1 MSSNEVYCPRN
12 VTESITEL
20 SKYIY
25 NKLRV
30 TIEDRREFIGYF
42 MCIDKNK
49 NIILSATNEYSIKEE
64 ILEKEEKENK
74 ENTTNEEKKVERLPD
89 ECCKYKIYI
98 YIYIYIYIFLNKYK
112 NLDFYFKKKKCIYI
126 YLLFILSKIKIIYTY
141 RWFTF
146 SWINYGN

>member
-89 ECCKYKIYI
+89 ECYDSRFLGLIMIPGKYIKKVEAVQYS
-98 YIYIYIYIFLNKYK
+98 
-112 NLDFYFKKKKCIYI
+112 YF
-126 YLLFILSKIKIIYTY
+126 
-141 RWFTF
+141 
-146 SWINYGN
+146 